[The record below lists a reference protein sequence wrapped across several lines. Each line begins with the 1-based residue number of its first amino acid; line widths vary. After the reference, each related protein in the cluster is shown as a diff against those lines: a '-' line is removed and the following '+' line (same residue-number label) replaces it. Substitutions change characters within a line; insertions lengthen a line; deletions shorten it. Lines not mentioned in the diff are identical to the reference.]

1 MYASRRRCHCSL
13 SPGRVHDDE
22 TTAVST
28 KGREEPQTLPSWNVV
43 VTAKDHE
50 QRHLARCVKRLGDF
64 WWTPFLG
71 LLVGRVAGHEAFCEP
86 LRRSEEERPGF
97 LRPLARLIP
106 IDRTYTFQVEHLPA
120 QFERAVLAYADRIDS
135 GSVNVRIERRGHAGA
150 IHSQPLEQ
158 ELDRTLLAHLRGQG
172 VTPFIDFKD
181 PDAIVAVELIG
192 DECGVGLITRTMREC
207 FPFVKVS

>member
-1 MYASRRRCHCSL
+1 MTMRQPAISIV
-13 SPGRVHDDE
+13 G
-22 TTAVST
+22 T
-28 KGREEPQTLPSWNVV
+28 EEPQALPSWNVV

-71 LLVGRVAGHEAFCEP
+71 LLVGRVEDHDAFCEQ

-106 IDRTYTFQVEHLPA
+106 IDRTFTFQVEYLPA
-120 QFERAVLAYADRIDS
+120 QLERAVLAYADRIDS
-135 GSVNVRIERRGHAGA
+135 GSFYVRIERRGHAGD
-150 IHSQPLEQ
+150 IHSQSLEQ
-158 ELDRTLLAHLRGQG
+158 ELGRTLLAHLREQDAA
-172 VTPFIDFKD
+172 PLIDFKD

-192 DECGVGLITRTMREC
+192 DECGVGLITRTMRER
-207 FPFVKVS
+207 FPFVKVP

>member
-1 MYASRRRCHCSL
+1 MTMRQPAISIV
-13 SPGRVHDDE
+13 G
-22 TTAVST
+22 T
-28 KGREEPQTLPSWNVV
+28 EEPQTLPSWNVV

-71 LLVGRVAGHEAFCEP
+71 LLVGRVEDHDAFCEQ

-106 IDRTYTFQVEHLPA
+106 IDRTFTFQVKHLPA
-120 QFERAVLAYADRIDS
+120 QLERAVLAYADRIDS
-135 GSVNVRIERRGHAGA
+135 GSFYVRIERRGHAGD

-158 ELDRTLLAHLRGQG
+158 ELDRTLLAHLREQG
-172 VTPFIDFKD
+172 AAPHVDFKD

-192 DECGVGLITRTMREC
+192 DECGIGVITRAMRQR
-207 FPFVKVS
+207 FPFIKVP

>member
-1 MYASRRRCHCSL
+1 MTMRQ
-13 SPGRVHDDE
+13 P
-22 TTAVST
+22 AVST
-28 KGREEPQTLPSWNVV
+28 IGREEPQTLPSWNVV
-43 VTAKDHE
+43 VAAKDHE

-71 LLVGRVAGHEAFCEP
+71 LLVGRVADHDAFCEQ

-106 IDRTYTFQVEHLPA
+106 IDRTFTFQVEHLPA
-120 QFERAVLAYADRIDS
+120 QLEHAVLAYADRLDS
-135 GSVNVRIERRGHAGA
+135 GSFYVRIERRGHAGD

-158 ELDRTLLAHLRGQG
+158 ELDRTLLAHLREQG
-172 VTPFIDFKD
+172 AAPLIGFKD

-192 DECGVGLITRTMREC
+192 DECGVGLITRTMRER
-207 FPFVKVS
+207 FPFVKVP